1 MDIFGALSKMNCF
14 FSMVVRKLWE
24 SWSISETY
32 WIPCILHQPLMLYLV
47 EGREKYNRNYMDLIW
62 VPYLL
67 HFILILIF
75 FFIFIF
81 LNIHNTRKLDIR
93 NKSLI
98 NEISISDQS
107 YMGGERSVNW
117 KVGPSTQL
125 VLLMVAAFF

>member
-1 MDIFGALSKMNCF
+1 MS
-14 FSMVVRKLWE
+14 
-24 SWSISETY
+24 SISFTFY
-32 WIPCILHQPLMLYLV
+32 FNL
-47 EGREKYNRNYMDLIW
+47 N
-62 VPYLL
+62 
-67 HFILILIF
+67 F